1 MKVSRKASRRVGT
14 EEGARW
20 GKENSNY
27 SEQALRIR
35 VTGVVTSLV
44 GQSDRF
50 SFSGCPSPQPAHWT
64 FCDPRGILTHYSIPR
79 VTNSNAPGGQ
89 AGKEN

>member
-50 SFSGCPSPQPAHWT
+50 SFSRCTSPQPAHWT
-64 FCDPRGILTHYSIPR
+64 FCDRSRYPVKLLEAMRGNNPT
-79 VTNSNAPGGQ
+79 
-89 AGKEN
+89 